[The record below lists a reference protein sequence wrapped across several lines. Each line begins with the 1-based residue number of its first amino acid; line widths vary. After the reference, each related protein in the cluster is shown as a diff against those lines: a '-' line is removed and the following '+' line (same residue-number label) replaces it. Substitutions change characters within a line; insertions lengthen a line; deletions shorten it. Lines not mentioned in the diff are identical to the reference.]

1 MSYGTFSF
9 NRVSFVKSIHDA
21 DKVLFESTF
30 QQSSTRPKCNTSR
43 SIKVDL
49 NTSNVFCW
57 NKNVFLQLIKL
68 KSKFNVM
75 TMDEVILNTTES
87 APDFCVICWVRR
99 LRFSRILL
107 QFSNGFCDWGL
118 LSCRGLHTWLGGLV
132 RRILNV
138 ARIRIRRT
146 CDSSWRSSLTKT
158 WTFVASTI
166 DFDCFKCKFW
176 VPYCTFQFLFC
187 K

>member
-1 MSYGTFSF
+1 
-9 NRVSFVKSIHDA
+9 
-21 DKVLFESTF
+21 
-30 QQSSTRPKCNTSR
+30 
-43 SIKVDL
+43 
-49 NTSNVFCW
+49 
-57 NKNVFLQLIKL
+57 
-68 KSKFNVM
+68 
-75 TMDEVILNTTES
+75 MDEVILNTTES

-107 QFSNGFCDWGL
+107 KFSTGFCDWGL

-158 WTFVASTI
+158 WTFVASTYWFWLFQVQI
-166 DFDCFKCKFW
+166 LSSLLYFSIPFLQIMENFRHVLMVCVSHVLKLYFEIMSLESLSVLPCHFCFFVSFRLKKNDFKVLRGPF
-176 VPYCTFQFLFC
+176 
-187 K
+187 